1 MYLVR
6 LQEFEGPLDLLLF
19 FIRKDEL
26 DIYNIPISR
35 VADQFIDYLHQM
47 RELDLAIA
55 SEFIWMASTLM
66 SIKARMM
73 LPREKQTDEETLD
86 ETDPRFELVQAL
98 LEYKRYKE
106 ASVSLRERDHRM
118 RDQYY
123 RGYLEPDRTEPVN
136 DGESLKNVT
145 LIDLMSA
152 VQTVLKRLE
161 TPPVVHRVEKV
172 KTSIETQS
180 AYLLEVL
187 KSKGKTSFIWICQQ
201 LESREYVVV
210 TFLAA
215 LELIRMQQ
223 LRLYVE
229 ESATDFYVEYAA

>member
-1 MYLVR
+1 MLR
-6 LQEFEGPLDLLLF
+6 QRDL
-19 FIRKDEL
+19 R
-26 DIYNIPISR
+26 
-35 VADQFIDYLHQM
+35 M
-47 RELDLAIA
+47 RE
-55 SEFIWMASTLM
+55 
-66 SIKARMM
+66 
-73 LPREKQTDEETLD
+73 
-86 ETDPRFELVQAL
+86 
-98 LEYKRYKE
+98 
-106 ASVSLRERDHRM
+106 
-118 RDQYY
+118 QYY
-123 RGYLEPDRTEPVN
+123 RGYLESDRTEPVN

-145 LIDLMSA
+145 LIDLISA
-152 VQTVLKRLE
+152 IKTVLKRLE

-172 KTSIETQS
+172 KTSIEAQS

-229 ESATDFYVEYAA
+229 ESATDFYLEYAA